1 MINKQLQIGFRSMIA
16 LREDRKYT
24 DYENNTDYEIDNNFL
39 FDLLQRTKYNE
50 YLKFVNNNL
59 EDFEDYYF
67 DDRISSE
74 KSHIKMYKEFNIKTV
89 SAFRQKL
96 QVKLG
101 IDLKELLQYFK
112 KTKSNKLHRAV
123 TITKQYNENG
133 DIEYQAVDSSSVLSL
148 FHPEAVIYVQ
158 NLTRPTIR
166 FNRASVILTELNL
179 NLEDSAIVDYINQLR
194 KYHKKSADE
203 FSLTDL
209 LSYNQSPNDILN
221 RQKSKRYYYGD
232 LLFVYDKIERF
243 TKHHQS
249 KRNKIYENTL
259 KILKK
264 LNTKDENRNNANSI
278 RLETIEEY
286 NKIMEELI
294 FKLEQFINNR

>member
-1 MINKQLQIGFRSMIA
+1 MIA
-16 LREDRKYT
+16 LREDSKYT
-24 DYENNTDYEIDNNFL
+24 DYEDNTDYEIDNNFL

-50 YLKFVNNNL
+50 YLKFVDSNL

-74 KSHIKMYKEFNIKTV
+74 KSHIKMYKKFNIKTI

-123 TITKQYNENG
+123 TITKPYNENG
-133 DIEYQAVDSSSVLSL
+133 DIEYQAIDSSSVLSL
-148 FHPEAVIYVQ
+148 FHPEAIIYVQ
-158 NLTRPTIR
+158 NFTRPTIR
-166 FNRASVILTELNL
+166 FNRASVILAELNL
-179 NLEDSAIVDYINQLR
+179 NLEDSSIVDYINQLR
-194 KYHKKSADE
+194 KYHKNSAEE
-203 FSLTDL
+203 FPLTDL
-209 LSYNQSPNDILN
+209 LSYNQSPNDILK

-243 TKHHQS
+243 TKNHQS

>member
-1 MINKQLQIGFRSMIA
+1 MIA
-16 LREDRKYT
+16 LREDSKYT
-24 DYENNTDYEIDNNFL
+24 DYEDNTDYEIDNNFL

-50 YLKFVNNNL
+50 YLKFVDSNL

-74 KSHIKMYKEFNIKTV
+74 KSHIKMYKKFNIKTI

-123 TITKQYNENG
+123 TITKPYNENG
-133 DIEYQAVDSSSVLSL
+133 DIEYQAIDSSSVLSL
-148 FHPEAVIYVQ
+148 FHPEAIIYVQ
-158 NLTRPTIR
+158 NFTRPTIR
-166 FNRASVILTELNL
+166 FNRASVILAELNL
-179 NLEDSAIVDYINQLR
+179 NLEDSSIVDYINQLR
-194 KYHKKSADE
+194 KYHKNSAEE
-203 FSLTDL
+203 FPLTDL
-209 LSYNQSPNDILN
+209 LSYNQSPNDILK

-243 TKHHQS
+243 TKNHQS
-249 KRNKIYENTL
+249 KRNKIYENYSTPICQDNFS
-259 KILKK
+259 KILIP
-264 LNTKDENRNNANSI
+264 S
-278 RLETIEEY
+278 
-286 NKIMEELI
+286 
-294 FKLEQFINNR
+294 